1 MREICHVVS
10 PAEDLTRLDAL
21 LAGCGAYSSRSAAAR
36 AIDAGDV
43 LVDGVP
49 RSKSYAPR
57 TGESVFCRIE
67 EESPK
72 SALLGEDIP
81 LDVRFEDEWLAVISK
96 QAGLICH
103 PSPDHDG
110 GTLVNALI
118 HRYGASGLCNVQ
130 GDFDRP
136 GIVHRLDGDTS
147 GLMLV
152 AKDDEAGKRLME
164 AIALKQVERRYV
176 ALVHGIVSVDTGMI
190 DAPIERCPS
199 DRKKMA
205 VGDGSSSRDA
215 ITTFKVL
222 ERFAGDGR
230 NDGYTLV
237 ECKLY
242 TGRTHQIRVHMQ
254 YIGHPIVGDPLY
266 NAKGPKDSESQLR
279 LSRQFLHSWKIG
291 FDHPMTEE
299 RIELRDGFPNDLEDA
314 LAGLSGRS
322 AGKVGDA
329 ACELEQARSARA
341 LACGD
346 EQSGRGCDA

>member
-1 MREICHVVS
+1 MREICHIVS
-10 PAEDLTRLDAL
+10 ADEDLTRLDAL
-21 LAGCGAYSSRSAAAR
+21 LANCGAYASRSAAAR
-36 AIDAGDV
+36 AIDAGQV
-43 LVDGVP
+43 LVDGVA

-57 TGESVFCRIE
+57 TGDSVFCQIE
-67 EESPK
+67 EEAVK
-72 SALLGEDIP
+72 SSLQGEDIP

-103 PSPDHDG
+103 PSPDHDS

-118 HRYGASGLCNVQ
+118 FKYGANGLCNVQ
-130 GDFDRP
+130 GEFDRP

-147 GLMLV
+147 GLMLI
-152 AKDDEAGKRLME
+152 AKDDEAGLKLME
-164 AIALKQVERRYV
+164 AISLKQVERRYV
-176 ALVHGIVSVDTGMI
+176 ALVHGIISVDTGMI
-190 DAPIERCPS
+190 DAPIERCAA

-205 VGDGSSSRDA
+205 VGDGASARDA

-266 NAKGPKDSESQLR
+266 NAKGPKDVESQLG
-279 LSRQFLHSWKIG
+279 LTRQFLHSWKVG
-291 FDHPMTEE
+291 FDHPVTGEHV
-299 RIELRDGFPNDLEDA
+299 ELRDGFPDDFEVA
-314 LAGLSGRS
+314 LSQIGPRSSGM
-322 AGKVGDA
+322 VGDA
-329 ACELEQARSARA
+329 EEQLAAARSARLEA
-341 LACGD
+341 H
-346 EQSGRGCDA
+346 SGE